1 MAGDESTR
9 HARSRPLE
17 APNGERGIV
26 PPGAGRHIADD
37 RARVGLGSLPMRD
50 GRVKNQ
56 WVILPSDMSDPEPFS
71 DVGEADVTR
80 AIGSSWTEEFMEFSN
95 SDVII
100 VGGGPSGLMAAT
112 ELANR
117 GVKTMVVEKNN
128 YLGGGFWLGGF
139 LMNKV
144 TVRSPAQNILE
155 ELDVR
160 YDPATNADGLY
171 VADGPH
177 ACSALI
183 KAACDAGAKIQNMTE
198 FTDIVIR
205 EDHRVSGIVMNWTP
219 VHSLPRELTCVD
231 PIAVESDLVIDA
243 TGHDAMI
250 VKKLHERGVLQA
262 PGIQDSTTRA
272 AGMDRT
278 EEGQYGAPGH
288 DSPGHDSMWV
298 GKSEDAIVEHT
309 GPAHD
314 GVIVAGMAVA
324 TTYGLPR
331 MGPTFGA
338 MLVSGKRAAQEALD
352 ALDVDADPVDMT
364 SRSVVA
370 DD

>member
-1 MAGDESTR
+1 
-9 HARSRPLE
+9 
-17 APNGERGIV
+17 
-26 PPGAGRHIADD
+26 
-37 RARVGLGSLPMRD
+37 
-50 GRVKNQ
+50 
-56 WVILPSDMSDPEPFS
+56 MSIENEPFS
-71 DVGEADVTR
+71 QVGEADVTR
-80 AIGSSWTEEFMEFSN
+80 AIGREWTEEFMDFSD
-95 SDVII
+95 SDVIV
-100 VGGGPSGLMAAT
+100 VGGGPSGLTAAM
-112 ELANR
+112 ELARR

-144 TVRSPAQNILE
+144 TVRHPAQRVLD
-155 ELDVR
+155 ELDVDYEQAR
-160 YDPATNADGLY
+160 DAEGLY
-171 VADGPH
+171 VANGPH

-231 PIAVESDLVIDA
+231 PIAVEGADVLDA
-243 TGHDAMI
+243 TGHDAMVI
-250 VKKLHERGVLQA
+250 SKLQERGVLDA
-262 PGIQDSTTRA
+262 PGIEHAASAST
-272 AGMDRT
+272 GMDQT

-298 GKSEDAIVEHT
+298 GKSEDAVVEHT
-309 GPAHD
+309 GLAHD
-314 GVIVAGMAVA
+314 GVIVTGMATA

-352 ALDVDADPVDMT
+352 ELGVDAEPVEMT
-364 SRSVVA
+364 ARGPA